1 MTSKTAFVTGST
13 GFVGMNLIDELT
25 RQGWHVIAFHR
36 PDSNLRFLQRFP
48 VEHAL
53 GDIVGPTSIFDR
65 MPDDVDAVFHV
76 AGSSNMWSR
85 RNPEQTLVNVD
96 GTRHVARAALKRGA
110 RKMVFCSSW
119 VSYGVHPDRFDE
131 SAAQLGGAVW
141 VNHFRSKFLAEQELR
156 AVIAEGLNASII
168 NPSLILG
175 PYDTKGWARF
185 IQLVQIHRL
194 PGIPPGIVNFCDA
207 REVAKAH
214 VAAASNGICGQN
226 YLLGGPDT
234 SFLDLVQ
241 TIGAITGQSVSKRA
255 TPYWVLRA
263 LGYAQARLSTLTNK
277 EPTLTPEVAYSVSR
291 HMSCDYSRAERELG
305 YHATDLHT
313 MVKASYDWLG
323 AEGLLAGTG

>member
-1 MTSKTAFVTGST
+1 MMSKTAFVTGST

-25 RQGWHVIAFHR
+25 RQGWRVIAFHR
-36 PDSNLRFLQRFP
+36 PDSNLRFLNRFP

-53 GDIVGPTSIFDR
+53 GDVVDSTSIFDGL
-65 MPDDVDAVFHV
+65 PNDVDTVFHV

-85 RNPEQTLVNVD
+85 HNPEQTLVNVD
-96 GTRHVARAALKRGA
+96 GTRHVANAALKRGA

-119 VSYGVHPDRFDE
+119 VSYGVHPERFDE
-131 SAAQLGGAVW
+131 SAAQLGGASW
-141 VNHFRSKFLAEQELR
+141 VNHFRSKFLAEQEVR

-175 PYDTKGWARF
+175 PYDTTGWARF
-185 IQLVQIHRL
+185 IQLVQLHNLR
-194 PGIPPGIVNFCDA
+194 GIPPGIVNFCDA

-214 VAAASNGICGQN
+214 IAAASNGICGQN

-234 SFLDLVQ
+234 SFLHLVQ
-241 TIGAITGQSVSKRA
+241 TIGVVTGHSVPKRT

-263 LGYAQARLSTLTNK
+263 LGYAQTRLSTLTNK
-277 EPTLTPEVAYSVSR
+277 APTLTPELAYSVSR

-305 YHATDLHT
+305 YGATDLST
-313 MVKASYDWLG
+313 MVEASYDWLRV
-323 AEGLLAGTG
+323 EKLLAGTG